1 MQEPDSVDMAW
12 GENADL
18 NKCYTFLMLFRD
30 HVRIDLHS
38 PPPAAP
44 PAVYGSDSLTVPLY
58 DKDGPLVT
66 HSCVK

>member
-30 HVRIDLHS
+30 HVRIDLHTDVTK
-38 PPPAAP
+38 
-44 PAVYGSDSLTVPLY
+44 AVYGSDSLTVPLY